1 MTTPIWVW
9 YLTSINHSIGWICR
23 KEHILINLKRIREDK
38 GLTQATLAQK
48 ANTSIRAI
56 QNYEAGLRTPN
67 VNVALRIA
75 KALNVPV
82 EEIFN

>member
-1 MTTPIWVW
+1 M
-9 YLTSINHSIGWICR
+9 
-23 KEHILINLKRIREDK
+23 INLKRIREDK